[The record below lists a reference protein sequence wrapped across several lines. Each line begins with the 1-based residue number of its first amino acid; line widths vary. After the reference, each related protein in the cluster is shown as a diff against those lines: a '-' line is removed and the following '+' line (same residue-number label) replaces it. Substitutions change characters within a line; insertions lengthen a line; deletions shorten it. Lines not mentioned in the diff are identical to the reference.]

1 MMFLI
6 AQTCFNIS
14 LTVQAGVGIF
24 FQQENDGSVYVK
36 TIVSGGSAEREG
48 SVRVGDMILAVDDR
62 DVIGEPLST
71 LRGLILGPQGS
82 RVRLTFERREGAEN
96 YRYEST
102 LIRGTAEYLNGI
114 SPTRSMDDD
123 IDDELKKRH
132 EEEKNRLEQ
141 LFLKEQAGRRE
152 DQVLRL
158 SAESNLSKVQAEL
171 SRLREY
177 ELARKEL
184 EEECKTKIED
194 ENTRMKEI
202 FQVSDQMRMTLRDIE
217 LKMSRAYGD
226 YFNIA
231 PYESA
236 VENEAED
243 AEDLF
248 LA

>member
-1 MMFLI
+1 
-6 AQTCFNIS
+6 
-14 LTVQAGVGIF
+14 
-24 FQQENDGSVYVK
+24 
-36 TIVSGGSAEREG
+36 
-48 SVRVGDMILAVDDR
+48 MILAVDDR
-62 DVIGEPLST
+62 DVGMRFLSQLFIDLLFRQGCNSDKRWLNARKERESAQRREEEIEALQGANAEEIANLSET
-71 LRGLILGPQGS
+71 LRKAEQA
-82 RVRLTFERREGAEN
+82 RRESEIQLHPLQQRETELAEEMN
-96 YRYEST
+96 RQKEKER
-102 LIRGTAEYLNGI
+102 LRKEYI
-114 SPTRSMDDD
+114 E
-123 IDDELKKRH
+123 ELKKRH

-158 SAESNLSKVQAEL
+158 SAESNLSKIQTEL

-184 EEECKTKIED
+184 EEECKAKIDD
-194 ENTRMKEI
+194 ENSRMKEI

-217 LKMSRAYGD
+217 LKMSRAYAD

-236 VENEAED
+236 VENEAEE